1 MNFALPKSFLKNSII
16 LILAVIWCVYSGYKN
31 FSDQQKI
38 NYQIPYASCNTLEID
53 QGDTLVQE
61 IQINEYITHLRLFVA
76 NGGEGRAEINQG
88 EIEFIVRQGEVEEKG
103 TISINGIQDWTYID
117 LPIDLKKF
125 ENGKATLEIV
135 SIDTHVGSSIYFT
148 FSTKNIYEIP
158 AAIYNGAQL
167 DGPLC
172 VEYTTQNM
180 NFNAKFYIIC
190 FFLIAIITLLLIV
203 IITFYPKNIYIY
215 MGTSVLIFLI
225 IAFRYPSYTIAGE
238 AWAEVGNLYVPSAL
252 TKTFLGNLLTLEAGL
267 YINTIGR
274 LTTWIFV
281 KLMPSLNSAVIG
293 INISSLIFLSLMGAA
308 LSSGVLKKYIK
319 PLEGIVIS
327 VLITTCL
334 VDGETIATPLIT
346 SYWAIIPLL
355 VILAAIALKMQIS
368 QNYLILWSI
377 LIFISTLS
385 RMSYVVLIPILIM
398 YVIWFRKDLSKRKVR
413 YIVFITGLCLL
424 EGIVSLVLR
433 RFNGIDSSTAVGAVH
448 IGSPVELIN
457 GVFYYQVQVINS
469 LLRLQST
476 DSFAVWNYLCLFA
489 LGFFIITLFVCIFKK
504 KHTRYAKA
512 ILLLL
517 ALSFG
522 QCCLQLVTE
531 GFSPLGNGVD
541 WDIVQSLPRNRQ
553 WLFCYIAWCGIAL
566 LTFAY
571 CRYLL
576 RKQSSQKPQIIMTV
590 LISFVFVCACSVQST
605 TVAEYFYNV
614 GADEGDWDNYY
625 TMMDNEAYCIPLA
638 PQSWMATQNCVTVT
652 GVTESANQ
660 LELSVQESN
669 IISFYIDRD
678 NAMNQITKRPYY
690 LMLYDANG
698 NVVNRIQQISDLEE
712 NLIGFEINQRINGLS
727 KIEFT
732 YEDGS
737 PAYVAGNYILAYN

>member
-1 MNFALPKSFLKNSII
+1 MTFPLKKRLFKNAII
-16 LILAVIWCVYSGYKN
+16 LIIVVIWCVYSGCQN
-31 FSDQQKI
+31 LNSQREI
-38 NYQIPYASCNTLEID
+38 NYQIPNASCNILEIN

-61 IQINEYITHLRLFVA
+61 IQINNFISCLRLYVA
-76 NGGEGRAEINQG
+76 NGGEDRAETNQG
-88 EIEFIVRQGEVEEKG
+88 TIEFVLRQGEVEEKERVEV
-103 TISINGIQDWTYID
+103 NGIQDWTYID
-117 LPIDLKKF
+117 LPIDLTKF
-125 ENGKATLEIV
+125 GDGKAILEITG
-135 SIDTHVGSSIYFT
+135 IDTHVGSSIYFT
-148 FSTKNIYEIP
+148 FATKNVFEIP
-158 AAIYNGAQL
+158 AAMYNGTQL

-172 VEYTTQNM
+172 IEYTTKNL
-180 NFNAKFYIIC
+180 NFNANVNIIC
-190 FFLIAIITLLLIV
+190 LLFITIITLFLMV
-203 IITFYPKNIYIY
+203 ITTYYPKDIYIY
-215 MGTSVLIFLI
+215 VGTSALIFFI
-225 IAFRYPSYTIAGE
+225 IAFRYPSYTLAGE
-238 AWAEVGNLYVPSAL
+238 AWAEVGNLYVPSAI
-252 TKTFLGNLLTLEAGL
+252 TKTFLGNMLTLEANL
-267 YINTIGR
+267 YINTMGR

-355 VILAAIALKMQIS
+355 VILATIALKMQIS

-489 LGFFIITLFVCIFKK
+489 LGFFIITLFVCIYKK

-522 QCCLQLVTE
+522 QCCLQLITE

-541 WDIVQSLPRNRQ
+541 WNIVQSLPRNRQ

-590 LISFVFVCACSVQST
+590 LIGFVSICACSVQST

-625 TMMDNEAYCIPLA
+625 MMMDNEAYCIPLA

-660 LELSVQESN
+660 LELSVQGSN

-698 NVVNRIQQISDLEE
+698 NVVNRIKQISDLEE

-737 PAYVAGNYILAYN
+737 SAYVAGNYILAYN